1 MNHDHMF
8 MFQKCGKC
16 GAENASARGQCTSF
30 GCKFEKRKR
39 KLKENMPSTSDV
51 AHMKDLLE
59 KKVYLL
65 PSLDFT
71 SSVTLFHFV
80 FVFSWF

>member
-1 MNHDHMF
+1 MF
-8 MFQKCGKC
+8 MFQKCGKF
-16 GAENASARGQCTSF
+16 GAENASARGQCTSC

-51 AHMKDLLE
+51 THMKDLLE

-71 SSVTLFHFV
+71 SSVTLFHLFL
-80 FVFSWF
+80 FFHGFE

>member
-1 MNHDHMF
+1 MIICLCFRNVEHVGLKMH
-8 MFQKCGKC
+8 
-16 GAENASARGQCTSF
+16 ARGQCTSF